1 MTPLRF
7 LPVIFCLSLSVS
19 LMGQVPNAANPAGI
33 PSSAPQ
39 PKALSG
45 SDKNAVT
52 SSMENVYLLLSLVDW
67 QANTMISSEGTLGF
81 AKSAAKSFNALWK
94 DLAELGTASGLSVPV
109 ALSGGDN
116 TKLARLRKETG
127 VRYEKGL
134 LEWISKETRRTHTG
148 LETASRT
155 ASDPRLKQ
163 LADKWAPLVKEQWE
177 AAETAGKTLGKAK

>member
-1 MTPLRF
+1 
-7 LPVIFCLSLSVS
+7 
-19 LMGQVPNAANPAGI
+19 MGQVPNAPNPAGI

-52 SSMENVYLLLSLVDW
+52 SSLENVYLLLSLVDW

-163 LADKWAPLVKEQWE
+163 FGRKVGPACKGAVGSGGNS
-177 AAETAGKTLGKAK
+177 GKNFG